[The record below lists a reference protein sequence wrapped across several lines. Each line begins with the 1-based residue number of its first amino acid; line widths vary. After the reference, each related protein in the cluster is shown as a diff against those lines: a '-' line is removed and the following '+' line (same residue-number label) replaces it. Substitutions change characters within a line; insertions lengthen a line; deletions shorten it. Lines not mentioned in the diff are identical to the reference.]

1 MRRPAGRRTN
11 LALLATISLALLT
24 GFLAY
29 GIGTAWGR
37 WVVAAHGVLG
47 LALVALAPWKS
58 VIVRRGMARQRPG
71 VGASVALTALAA
83 VVILTGVLHATGLGV
98 SLGPVTSLQVHVG
111 AALAV
116 IPLALWHVLAR
127 RVRPRRTDLTR
138 RNLLRAGT
146 LLGGAALG
154 YAATEGLVRVA
165 SLPGS
170 ERRFTGSYEAGS
182 LRPEALPVTQ
192 WLDDAVQEI
201 EPSSWRLTLVTAG
214 ESREL
219 SYQEVASFDDR
230 VRAVLDCT
238 GGWFSE
244 QDWEGVRLDRLI
256 PDPGEAR
263 SVVVRSVTG
272 YARRLPVRDLPHL
285 LLAVRVGGESLP
297 VGHGFPARL
306 VAPGR
311 RGFWWVKWV
320 SRIETSSA
328 PWWWQSPFPLT

>member
-1 MRRPAGRRTN
+1 
-11 LALLATISLALLT
+11 
-24 GFLAY
+24 
-29 GIGTAWGR
+29 
-37 WVVAAHGVLG
+37 
-47 LALVALAPWKS
+47 
-58 VIVRRGMARQRPG
+58 
-71 VGASVALTALAA
+71 
-83 VVILTGVLHATGLGV
+83 
-98 SLGPVTSLQVHVG
+98 
-111 AALAV
+111 
-116 IPLALWHVLAR
+116 
-127 RVRPRRTDLTR
+127 
-138 RNLLRAGT
+138 
-146 LLGGAALG
+146 
-154 YAATEGLVRVA
+154 LVRVA

-201 EPSSWRLTLVTAG
+201 EPSSWRLTLVNAG

-230 VRAVLDCT
+230 ARAVLDCT